1 MSTVHKA
8 GTYNERMVDN
18 DLPIKAAQTKLL
30 TDTLPCIREVP
41 EDSGSVVDLVTCT
54 YVFESWQARYNNA
67 TCIGKVINLYIG
79 SSLKSFETYVHCC
92 LQIDVDIY
100 NVYVETY
107 IMYCIYICT

>member
-8 GTYNERMVDN
+8 GTYNGSMVDN

-54 YVFESWQARYNNA
+54 YMFESWQARYNNA
-67 TCIGKVINLYIG
+67 TCIGKVQNGYVFL
-79 SSLKSFETYVHCC
+79 TY
-92 LQIDVDIY
+92 
-100 NVYVETY
+100 
-107 IMYCIYICT
+107 